1 MSSGDTAP
9 RQISRVIDVLLAVA
23 SGNSRLANI
32 SEASG
37 LPVSTVHRLL
47 HGMSYRELV
56 LYDEVSREYRLG
68 PGCVQLAAPIF
79 DRSSGLGLFAGTSL
93 EKLRLDVGQTVTMHM
108 RLEGWRVCV
117 SEIPSIRPLRYV
129 IGIGSYAPVWTGASG
144 RVLLAYSPEAVQR
157 RAFEACDAQRRAD
170 GYGIIGDALQRDVAA
185 VLTDG
190 WAIAHG
196 EVTSGVAGISVPVV
210 DQSTDRILLEP
221 LALSAIGPE
230 LEMYQNKEMIID
242 ALRKSAQE
250 LAARRGWRSSYDPPR
265 LQAREP

>member
-1 MSSGDTAP
+1 M
-9 RQISRVIDVLLAVA
+9 
-23 SGNSRLANI
+23 
-32 SEASG
+32 
-37 LPVSTVHRLL
+37 PVSTVHRLL
-47 HGMSYRELV
+47 HGMSYRELI

-117 SEIPSIRPLRYV
+117 SEIPSARPLRYV

-170 GYGIIGDALQRDVAA
+170 GYGVIGDALQHDVAA

-196 EVTSGVAGISVPVV
+196 EVASGVAGISVPVI
-210 DQSTDRILLEP
+210 DQSTDRIPLEP

-265 LQAREP
+265 PQTRGP